1 MAFSKIDSG
10 YCAKIELLN
19 KKSGS
24 MGEKNLIEQR
34 QEANLR
40 LLEIIQDYLE
50 KYPSLRFGQVLVNLN
65 ILEPTD
71 NTAVVKDPY
80 YDEPMAMLD
89 RIKRE

>member
-1 MAFSKIDSG
+1 MS
-10 YCAKIELLN
+10 
-19 KKSGS
+19 
-24 MGEKNLIEQR
+24 EKNLIEQR
-34 QEANLR
+34 QEANLH

-71 NTAVVKDPY
+71 NTAFVKDPY

-89 RIKRE
+89 RIKQE

>member
-1 MAFSKIDSG
+1 MS
-10 YCAKIELLN
+10 
-19 KKSGS
+19 
-24 MGEKNLIEQR
+24 EKNLIEQR

-50 KYPSLRFGQVLVNLN
+50 KYPSLRFGQALVNLN

-71 NTAVVKDPY
+71 NMTVVKDPF

-89 RIKRE
+89 RIKQE

>member
-1 MAFSKIDSG
+1 MS
-10 YCAKIELLN
+10 
-19 KKSGS
+19 
-24 MGEKNLIEQR
+24 EKNLIERR

-89 RIKRE
+89 RIKQE